1 MKKKAK
7 ILLSTINNNDRLLA
21 LALLYLKAYALTDRC
36 LQEKVEIEIE
46 EFSWSDSDD
55 FILWII
61 QKYNP
66 EIIGFS
72 CYIWNIKRILSLS
85 FKLKKI
91 NKDIK
96 IILGGPQVSP
106 IAEAILEE
114 NNQIDFIVRDEG
126 EITFKELIKTL
137 LYSERNFDRISGIS
151 YKYNGRIVNN
161 ANREIIPDLDSI
173 PSVYASNLKRLE
185 NREVCLETHRG
196 CIFRCHYCYYHKS
209 FDKIRFFS
217 IGRVK
222 EDLSF
227 LLKQK
232 IKRIYLMDPVFNL
245 DLKRAKEICKFIIQN
260 NKNNI
265 PFHTEIRAE
274 LVDKE
279 LAELFYKAN
288 FKFLEIG
295 LQSTDKDVLE
305 LVNRKLNFEQFVY
318 GIKLLKDYSLSI
330 EIQLIFGLPGDTI
343 PSFMNSLEQVMALKP
358 KYVRTFRLML
368 LPGTEIWNNSKK
380 LGMVYENEPFHRLLK
395 SNSVSFSDIVRF
407 EKIKNS
413 LFLRNLW
420 IIKYL
425 CKDINIELLDF
436 IKLWIDWV
444 GEDKFLLH
452 LREYSKMPKEKI
464 GSFIIYLYQKY
475 RDKINLNLDF
485 YDALSKREIGFSIKE
500 KMQL

>member
-1 MKKKAK
+1 
-7 ILLSTINNNDRLLA
+7 
-21 LALLYLKAYALTDRC
+21 
-36 LQEKVEIEIE
+36 
-46 EFSWSDSDD
+46 
-55 FILWII
+55 
-61 QKYNP
+61 
-66 EIIGFS
+66 
-72 CYIWNIKRILSLS
+72 
-85 FKLKKI
+85 
-91 NKDIK
+91 
-96 IILGGPQVSP
+96 
-106 IAEAILEE
+106 
-114 NNQIDFIVRDEG
+114 
-126 EITFKELIKTL
+126 
-137 LYSERNFDRISGIS
+137 
-151 YKYNGRIVNN
+151 
-161 ANREIIPDLDSI
+161 
-173 PSVYASNLKRLE
+173 
-185 NREVCLETHRG
+185 
-196 CIFRCHYCYYHKS
+196 
-209 FDKIRFFS
+209 
-217 IGRVK
+217 
-222 EDLSF
+222 
-227 LLKQK
+227 
-232 IKRIYLMDPVFNL
+232 MDPVFNL